1 MSDDEFHKHYGK
13 PKHEMDPSHF
23 KKPVQ
28 KGHEMERARALAQR
42 GMMSVKEEAEIIAE
56 LSKKT
61 LQSYQDKIGR
71 DLDRAADAIGHGTG
85 DDDEDRK
92 LNNRMKGDERARAKL
107 KKMKEEVEQVAEEN
121 HALAYVN
128 ATLAVMDEGKI
139 DDLRDAQALRRA
151 NASAY
156 DKNTKTDDK
165 HPAIKLHK
173 GTAYGGANQKDDE
186 GDEKKDDE
194 TKEKRGR
201 GRPHGSKSGARQKGN
216 GHEDGGI
223 PVHSLHLPN
232 RNR

>member
-1 MSDDEFHKHYGK
+1 
-13 PKHEMDPSHF
+13 MD
-23 KKPVQ
+23 
-28 KGHEMERARALAQR
+28 RAKALAQR

-156 DKNTKTDDK
+156 DKNTD
-165 HPAIKLHK
+165 
-173 GTAYGGANQKDDE
+173 
-186 GDEKKDDE
+186 
-194 TKEKRGR
+194 R
-201 GRPHGSKSGARQKGN
+201 KSTRLN
-216 GHEDGGI
+216 SSH
-223 PVHSLHLPN
+223 
-232 RNR
+232 

>member
-1 MSDDEFHKHYGK
+1 MAIGDVGLKAMRKMEEKGDETATKLKGRASLVINIFAALLAFNTFLNGSLNSTIMNNTIRANDLWNFYQAKSIK
-13 PKHEMDPSHF
+13 QSLAEMGLDHAIADGD
-23 KKPVQ
+23 KD
-28 KGHEMERARALAQR
+28 LAQ
-42 GMMSVKEEAEIIAE
+42 K
-56 LSKKT
+56 
-61 LQSYQDKIGR
+61 YQDKIAR

-165 HPAIKLHK
+165 I
-173 GTAYGGANQKDDE
+173 
-186 GDEKKDDE
+186 
-194 TKEKRGR
+194 GR
-201 GRPHGSKSGARQKGN
+201 AH
-216 GHEDGGI
+216 
-223 PVHSLHLPN
+223 V
-232 RNR
+232 